1 MTSYIVLWDIIEH
14 MLRFGSIEKS
24 LLKYIKI
31 NERAKLEEIIEKGVQ
46 RNILRDEDNKIHL
59 LNALEFILIL
69 DEVGID
75 TSKLCDYISWY
86 EFEDF
91 IAKKF
96 YDFGWECILEYN
108 HNRIVR
114 FQIDIIAIDSVLKR
128 AMIIE
133 CKHWRKPIG
142 VGSLEKIVLDHVL
155 RIEKFINYCEWIVT
169 DIPKLRKVEIFIPI
183 IITLRRGAIKII
195 NGVPILSLHYLND
208 FLTNFDKYLEMLN
221 VKTFKNKCFV

>member
-14 MLRFGSIEKS
+14 MFRFGNIEKG
-24 LLKYIKI
+24 LLKYVKI
-31 NERAKLEEIIEKGVQ
+31 NEKAKLKEIIEKGIQ
-46 RNILRDEDNKIHL
+46 RNILREEDDKIHL
-59 LNALEFILIL
+59 LNALEFILII
-69 DEVGID
+69 DEMGID

-108 HNRIVR
+108 HNKIVR

-128 AMIIE
+128 ALIIE
-133 CKHWRKPIG
+133 CKHWRKSIG
-142 VGSLEKIVLDHVL
+142 MGSLEKIVSDHML
-155 RIEKFINYCEWIVT
+155 RIEKFINHCEWIAT
-169 DIPKLRKVEIFIPI
+169 DIPKLRKIEIFIPI
-183 IITLRRGAIKII
+183 IITLKKGAIKII
-195 NGVPILSLHYLND
+195 NGVPIVSLYHLND
-208 FLTNFDKYLEMLN
+208 FLANFDKYLEALN